1 MGPVDLGWESIAI
14 AASLIVANGVISL
27 ALRLGLGRKL
37 LIASVRT
44 VVQLTLLG
52 FILLPVFEAGS
63 PWLVAGLALVMVAA
77 AARASV
83 GRIDRTYGG
92 IAWHALIALSI
103 GAGASLFAGVGL
115 IVRPDPWW
123 SPRYVLPLLGMIL
136 GNSLTGVT
144 LGMDACLARLQDG
157 RDVVD
162 ARLASGA
169 TAWEAALPEVR
180 RALKTAMVPILNS
193 MTIVGLVSIPGM
205 MTGQLLGGTSPQL
218 AARYQI
224 LIMFLIAAATALGAT
239 ASTVLS
245 ARACFDDAHRLR
257 AERITA
263 RG

>member
-1 MGPVDLGWESIAI
+1 MGPVDLGWGSVA
-14 AASLIVANGVISL
+14 AASALILANGVISL
-27 ALRLGLGRKL
+27 TLRLELGRTL

-52 FILLPVFEAGS
+52 YLLLPVFEAGN
-63 PWLVAGLALVMVAA
+63 PWLVGALAVVMAAA
-77 AARASV
+77 AARAALGRLERGYQGV
-83 GRIDRTYGG
+83 G
-92 IAWHALIALSI
+92 WHALVAIAV
-103 GAGASLFAGVGL
+103 GAVATLFVGVGV

-144 LGMDACLARLQDG
+144 LGIDACLGRMQDG
-157 RDVVD
+157 REAVET
-162 ARLASGA
+162 RLACGA
-169 TAWEAALPEVR
+169 TAWEAARPEVR
-180 RALKTAMVPILNS
+180 GALKTGMVPILNS

-205 MTGQLLGGTSPQL
+205 MTGQLLGGTPPEL

-239 ASTVLS
+239 TSTLLS
-245 ARACFDDAHRLR
+245 ARACFDDADRLR
-257 AERITA
+257 SERISK